1 MQEPTR
7 TTLAYARRSKRQ
19 RFWWA
24 AGALAVLAI
33 AVALWWGPTWRRQA
47 AMLIDQRRC
56 MTYRAPPGQVVYE
69 GRRDENGIC
78 EKVTTCYSPRCWTRL
93 LKRRTSPAAV
103 AFLHER
109 TSPSGNRRL
118 VCIAAE
124 PILGGTLAGLS
135 VRPEWNFRVMF
146 PAKLVGGPADVPV
159 FPYLEDDFL
168 IGVDRVYAGQP
179 DPADPSH
186 FMIQYDDEDG
196 RHMVDGW
203 FRDDDTLKFRVR
215 GVENAE

>member
-1 MQEPTR
+1 
-7 TTLAYARRSKRQ
+7 
-19 RFWWA
+19 
-24 AGALAVLAI
+24 
-33 AVALWWGPTWRRQA
+33 
-47 AMLIDQRRC
+47 
-56 MTYRAPPGQVVYE
+56 MTYRAPPDQVVYE

-78 EKVTTCYSPRCWTRL
+78 QKVTTCYAPRCWARF
-93 LKRRTSPAAV
+93 KQRAAPAAV